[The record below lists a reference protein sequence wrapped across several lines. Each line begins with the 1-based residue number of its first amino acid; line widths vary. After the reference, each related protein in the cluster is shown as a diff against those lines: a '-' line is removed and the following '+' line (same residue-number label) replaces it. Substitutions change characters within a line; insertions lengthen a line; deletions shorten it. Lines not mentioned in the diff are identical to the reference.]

1 MKRWQWF
8 GAMAFV
14 GVILLTS
21 WLSSAIL
28 AQQPRLEYPLPGPG
42 SCVPNIM
49 TWGHY
54 EPQWRRWP
62 GEVRLE
68 QINPHAPDATIIPTP
83 EGREIIP
90 PPKATI
96 QVQPQPGQPG
106 QKQPPPSKKEEES
119 MLPPGGTT
127 LRGMEGTNVP
137 LTPGS
142 ENKPGAGKPT
152 IEGDLPGLGPEPE
165 PNKPLLPPSNSPS
178 IPAANPPAKTPAKA
192 PAKSPADQ
200 SPKTSRWEDGP
211 KPGSSP
217 SVTADWPAQQM
228 KIGSVGQEARW
239 NNAQPSATVAGGTK
253 GDGIVA
259 LAGGM
264 EPERNATLP
273 AACRADAIGV
283 TADSSTVRLEPA
295 AYAVAESAPKPAPV
309 NHAALPSV
317 ALGGYCPVELSR
329 NRQWVLGDLRWTVV
343 YNGWIY
349 RLSGAEQ
356 RREFLADPDR
366 FAPVNSGNDV
376 VLSVTNGGSV
386 PGQTAYCA
394 IYGNRLYMFS
404 NEATQAEFNKNPERY
419 VVRK

>member
-1 MKRWQWF
+1 
-8 GAMAFV
+8 
-14 GVILLTS
+14 
-21 WLSSAIL
+21 
-28 AQQPRLEYPLPGPG
+28 
-42 SCVPNIM
+42 M

-68 QINPHAPDATIIPTP
+68 QINPHAPGATIIPTP
-83 EGREIIP
+83 EGHEIIP

-96 QVQPQPGQPG
+96 QMQPQPGQPG
-106 QKQPPPSKKEEES
+106 QQQPPPSKKEES
-119 MLPPGGTT
+119 TLPPDTT

-142 ENKPGAGKPT
+142 ENKPGIGKPT
-152 IEGDLPGLGPEPE
+152 IEGDLPSLGPEPE
-165 PNKPLLPPSNSPS
+165 PNKPLPPPSNTPS
-178 IPAANPPAKTPAKA
+178 TPPANPPANPNANPPAKTPAK
-192 PAKSPADQ
+192 SPADK
-200 SPKTSRWEDGP
+200 SPKTSRWENGP
-211 KPGSSP
+211 KLENSP
-217 SVTADWPAQQM
+217 SVTADWPVQQI
-228 KIGSVGQEARW
+228 KIRAVGQEARW
-239 NNAQPSATVAGGTK
+239 NNAQPPATVAGGTK

-283 TADSSTVRLEPA
+283 TTDSSTAPLEPA
-295 AYAVAESAPKPAPV
+295 AYAVAESPPKPASV
-309 NHAALPSV
+309 NRAALPSV

-329 NRQWVLGDLRWTVV
+329 NGRWVLGDLRWTVV
-343 YNGWIY
+343 HNGWIY

-419 VVRK
+419 VARK